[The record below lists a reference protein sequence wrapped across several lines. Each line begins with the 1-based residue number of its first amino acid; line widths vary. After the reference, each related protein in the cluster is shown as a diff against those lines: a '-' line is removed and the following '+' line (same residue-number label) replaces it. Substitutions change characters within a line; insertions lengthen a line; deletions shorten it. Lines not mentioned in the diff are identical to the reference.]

1 MRITTEI
8 HNYRAMLQNARTPE
22 EGVMMEQLRAI
33 SQNVPALYGMICI
46 AVLALGLSFRGVVP
60 DWQSIGVPVVMIMIS
75 LFRLVR
81 WNRIRKKTPNP
92 NAVRRALLQQEVVM
106 VAMYLLMGLWVWS
119 LLPYCD
125 REAKTSL
132 AFFCTFTGAVAT
144 LCALSRPRVV
154 AVSLGL
160 TLLIC
165 VILFV
170 GENSRNYPYIGAQ
183 VTAAYFVFILAS
195 RSYKSRLVHSV
206 LLHNR
211 LNAENRRSAELA
223 EKNQSMALSDIL
235 TGLPNRRK
243 FFQEV
248 DSHCGACCST
258 SNPCAV
264 EEMPVVGIVDLDGF
278 KPINDVFG
286 HAAGD
291 AVLVET
297 ARRLNRVLGHSAV
310 VARLGGDEFAYI
322 LPVEVS
328 QEEAA
333 QAARR
338 IIDAMAEPF
347 RLPNN
352 ETSRVSASVGY
363 SSRAF
368 PVNSARDLMEQADFA
383 LFRAKEHKIGHA
395 IEFSVS
401 HAESQV
407 REAVVLQAL
416 KKADL
421 EKELELVFQPIV
433 NSTDG
438 EIKKVEALARWTS
451 PDLGSVAPM
460 EFVSVAEKAGMTQ
473 KLTRVVMRK
482 ALDQLRAWPELPS
495 MSVNLSAQDVISR
508 ETSDALVAM
517 LLEEPESV
525 RNRLIIEVTESS
537 LLNDLEEARYNLL
550 KFRFL
555 GLKIALDDFGTGY
568 SSLRYLQE
576 LEFDIVKID
585 RSFGSAITTKAH
597 GLGLVAT
604 IQHLC
609 RSLGIE
615 CIIEGIET
623 REQLEVARSAGCRL
637 VQGYLYTA
645 PLEAGELKAYLTGE
659 KTFAGYRELLQAP
672 ARDVA

>member
-1 MRITTEI
+1 
-8 HNYRAMLQNARTPE
+8 
-22 EGVMMEQLRAI
+22 MMEQLRAI
-33 SQNVPALYGMICI
+33 SQNVPALYGMISI
-46 AVLALGLSFRGVVP
+46 AVLALGLSFRGIVP
-60 DWQSIGVPVVMIMIS
+60 DWQSTGVPVGVLLIS
-75 LFRLVR
+75 FYRLAR
-81 WNRIRKKTPNP
+81 WNRIRKQTLKPE
-92 NAVRRALLQQEVVM
+92 AVRRALLQQEVVM
-106 VAMYLLMGLWVWS
+106 VVMYLVMGLWVWS

-125 REAKTSL
+125 REGKTSL
-132 AFFCTFTGAVAT
+132 AFFTTFTGAVAT

-165 VILFV
+165 GILFS
-170 GENSRNYPYIGAQ
+170 GEHTRNYPYIGAQ
-183 VTAAYFVFILAS
+183 VATAYIVFILAS

-206 LLHNR
+206 ILLNR

-223 EKNQSMALSDIL
+223 DKNQSMALSDTL

-243 FFQEV
+243 FFREI
-248 DSHCGACCST
+248 DSYCSASCNP
-258 SNPCAV
+258 SNPCTV
-264 EEMPVVGIVDLDGF
+264 GEMPVIGLVDLDGF

-297 ARRLNRVLGHSAV
+297 ARRLSLVLGSSAG

-322 LPVEVS
+322 LPAEIS

-333 QAARR
+333 AVARR

-352 ETSRVSASVGY
+352 ETSRVSASIGY

-368 PVNSARDLMEQADFA
+368 QVSSARDLLEQADFA
-383 LFRAKEHKIGHA
+383 LFRAKEHKVGRA
-395 IEFSVS
+395 LEFSAS
-401 HAESQV
+401 HAESQL
-407 REAVVLQAL
+407 RESVVLQAL
-416 KKADL
+416 KKADF
-421 EKELELVFQPIV
+421 ENELELVFQPIV

-451 PDLGSVAPM
+451 PELGAVPPL
-460 EFVSVAEKAGMTQ
+460 EFVAVAEKAGLTQ
-473 KLTRVVMRK
+473 QLTRVVMRK
-482 ALDQLRAWPELPS
+482 ALDQLHVWPELPS

-585 RSFGSAITTKAH
+585 RSFGAAITTKAH

-609 RSLGIE
+609 RSLSIE

-637 VQGYLYTA
+637 VQGYLYAA
-645 PLEAGELKAYLTGE
+645 PLEASELKAYLDGE
-659 KTFAGYRELLQAP
+659 KSFEGYRELLQSIT
-672 ARDVA
+672 RDVA